1 MRPSDKNFNVH
12 CAVPNVPPRSYF
24 INYQLNDERPYTY
37 EIERYV
43 TRPAS
48 LLTHAHHYFGY
59 LILTSV
65 HQLIYVTCRVKYVRF
80 ILTRIKGKGGFTTV
94 HYFLGFLGKWLTK
107 GGCFKPET
115 IRTTREIIPHHFS
128 YLGLV
133 VLEKLMN
140 KQTNT

>member
-1 MRPSDKNFNVH
+1 M
-12 CAVPNVPPRSYF
+12 
-24 INYQLNDERPYTY
+24 
-37 EIERYV
+37 
-43 TRPAS
+43 
-48 LLTHAHHYFGY
+48 
-59 LILTSV
+59 
-65 HQLIYVTCRVKYVRF
+65 
-80 ILTRIKGKGGFTTV
+80 TRIKGKGGFTTV

-140 KQTNT
+140 KQTNTYTALSTPTVHLISILYTLTLDSMLHTLH